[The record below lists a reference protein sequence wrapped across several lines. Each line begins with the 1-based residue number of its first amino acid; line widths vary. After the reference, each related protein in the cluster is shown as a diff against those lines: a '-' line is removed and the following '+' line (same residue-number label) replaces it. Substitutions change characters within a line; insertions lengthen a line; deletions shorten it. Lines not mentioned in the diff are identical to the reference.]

1 MPPIGR
7 LLLILLSIGAGCL
20 AFVDSA
26 LLWSTSADDTTSF
39 SIVNL
44 YGFITASQHYILFA
58 VAISFAW
65 YAEIKRT
72 VTASL
77 SSIVVQVALVFT
89 YFATEYPAYTRELL
103 PDKKNEFYCD
113 ATNNDDA
120 DTLCNLYRGVPAIGL
135 IFLVSYAVFLVLSLL
150 LYFKTA
156 CGPGSSDSGGCG
168 RFIAN
173 LLLFIAVGGTLFGV
187 VVYGAGVGRATAL
200 KANNGA
206 NGLASLS
213 FESSFEARMYR
224 NLHAIA
230 MIVAAIHAFA
240 PSSDYGFA
248 PLKPKVRVAA
258 SILMSMSFVAYVW
271 PQAVLA
277 ARWIDDEDLNPSGFC
292 LDPVKDANPD
302 GDDWCDASRAMV
314 AGMFIMAIG
323 AAAIFVLSLL
333 KYIGGDLS
341 EAADGEEVITTSAFA
356 GSAQFSVFGTF
367 FIIASCALWGC
378 MAFLSYLVAGSDST
392 KVADFDSIL
401 NLTGSAA
408 QLLLVSCLV
417 TVYIMQ
423 SHTPSK
429 GMVVA
434 GGVLATMLFQLITF
448 FIFENIYDYFHDGD
462 IAGSSTTNYRYCN
475 DDSASQDDKWCGYSN
490 VAGILLIAYWAI
502 AGLFMALLGMAAFQ
516 SATAAVRKDAADS
529 TESLRTIGRLFL
541 TVAVLAGFAVSIP
554 FISYGGNESKDRIVY
569 WAFYVR
575 VYFSMLIVSTTITA
589 FAFSSLKEYSRNRAA
604 PYALF
609 FMGLSFLQSF
619 QAIPQA
625 TYLTDHTLFPGSTP
639 AGICEGNDDDYC
651 TSNGI
656 QNVGLYAMGAFTCVA
671 VIVLGFMSMKAF
683 NSTDTEGAAGPT
695 TTQSTEDLAPN
706 TTA

>member
-26 LLWSTSADDTTSF
+26 LLWSTSADDTAGFPVS
-39 SIVNL
+39 NL
-44 YGFITASQHYILFA
+44 YAFLTAAQHYILFA

-200 KANNGA
+200 ES
-206 NGLASLS
+206 NGLDSLE
-213 FESSFEARMYR
+213 FESSYEARMYR

-271 PQAVLA
+271 PQAVLS
-277 ARWIDDEDLNPSGFC
+277 ARWIDDEDIRPSGVC
-292 LDPVKDANPD
+292 LDAVKDASSD
-302 GDDWCDASRAMV
+302 GDDRCDASRAMV

-323 AAAIFVLSLL
+323 AAGIFVLSLL

-356 GSAQFSVFGTF
+356 GSAKFSVFGTF

-378 MAFLSYLVAGSDST
+378 MAFLCYLVAGSDST
-392 KVADFDSIL
+392 NLRRFDGFFL
-401 NLTGSAA
+401 LTSSAA
-408 QLLLVSCLV
+408 QLLLISCLM

-434 GGVLATMLFQLITF
+434 GGVLATMLFQLVTF
-448 FIFENIYDYFHDGD
+448 FIFENIYDYFHDDKIGL
-462 IAGSSTTNYRYCN
+462 ASTTSYRFCN
-475 DDSASQDDKWCGYSN
+475 DDSLTQDDKWCGYSN
-490 VAGILLIAYWAI
+490 VAGILLIAFWAI
-502 AGLFMALLGMAAFQ
+502 AGLFMILLGMAAYQ

-529 TESLRTIGRLFL
+529 TESLRTIGRFFL
-541 TVAVLAGFAVSIP
+541 ILAVLAGFAVSIP
-554 FISYGGNESKDRIVY
+554 FISYGGNESKDRIIF
-569 WAFYVR
+569 WAIYIR
-575 VYFSMLIVSTTITA
+575 PWFSMLIVSATITA

-625 TYLTDHTLFPGSTP
+625 IFLTDHTVTSSRP
-639 AGICEGNDDDYC
+639 GICEGDDDDYC
-651 TSNGI
+651 TSIGI
-656 QNVGLYAMGAFTCVA
+656 QNVGIFVIGAFTCVA